1 MFAFASARDIFQSLF
16 YLRWIAV
23 AGQLVAIYLA
33 SSTFHIQLPV
43 LQLLLGVAVLAG
55 FNLASWLRL
64 QFARPIQVPEV
75 FVQMVADVAVLSY
88 LMALTG
94 GGANPYFP
102 LHLVPMAL
110 AAIALPI
117 RWVIA
122 VAGVTMA
129 CATVTIFFHLPLPEN
144 VTDPTGVAN
153 RIGTLTSFAL
163 CLALL
168 TIFLVALAR
177 RSRRQATVMQQLR
190 DRAMRDESVVA
201 LASQAASIAHE
212 LNTPLSTVANV
223 VADLKFEFAND
234 EELGPDLNL
243 MDDQLRLCRDY
254 IKELV
259 EISRADA
266 SAKPQPINRVIDA
279 AVSQFRLLR
288 PAVVLNVTPG
298 PTDERQ
304 QIMADRS
311 VVHLMV
317 GLLNN
322 AADASRPVE
331 EPVVDLTWRLQNQ
344 RLRVEIR
351 DYGTGL
357 SRAQR
362 ELAGSFGTST
372 KPDGLGLG
380 LSLGHL
386 TTERF
391 AGSLVLLEADGPG
404 TMAVFELPLV

>member
-1 MFAFASARDIFQSLF
+1 MFAFASPRDIFQSLF

-33 SSTFHIQLPV
+33 SATFKIQLPV

-64 QFARPIQVPEV
+64 QFSRPVQVPEV
-75 FVQMVADVAVLSY
+75 FVQMIADVAVLSY

-110 AAIALPI
+110 AAIALPL
-117 RWVIA
+117 RWVIGVA
-122 VAGVTMA
+122 VVTFI
-129 CATVTIFFHLPLPEN
+129 CATLTIFFHLPLPESIA
-144 VTDPTGVAN
+144 DSGSLAN

-163 CLALL
+163 CLFLL
-168 TIFLVALAR
+168 TSFLVALAR
-177 RSRRQATVMQQLR
+177 RSRRQALAMQELR
-190 DRAMRDESVVA
+190 DRSMRNESVVA
-201 LASQAASIAHE
+201 LASQAASVAHE

-223 VADLKFEFAND
+223 VADLKYEFAND
-234 EELGPDLNL
+234 EDLAPDLNL

-259 EISRADA
+259 ELSRADA
-266 SAKPQPINRVIDA
+266 GAKPQPIARVIDA
-279 AVSQFRLLR
+279 AVSQFKLLR
-288 PAVVLNVTPG
+288 PAVNFKLTPG
-298 PTDERQ
+298 PNDERQ

-311 VVHLMV
+311 VVHLVV

-322 AADASRPVE
+322 AADASRPID
-331 EPVVDLTWRLQNQ
+331 EPVVEMTWMIQNQ

-351 DYGTGL
+351 DYGSGL
-357 SRAQR
+357 SSAQR
-362 ELAGSFGTST
+362 ELAGAFGMST
-372 KPDGLGLG
+372 KPNGLGLG

-391 AGSLVLLEADGPG
+391 AGSLVLVEADGPG
-404 TMAVFELPLV
+404 TIAVFELPLV